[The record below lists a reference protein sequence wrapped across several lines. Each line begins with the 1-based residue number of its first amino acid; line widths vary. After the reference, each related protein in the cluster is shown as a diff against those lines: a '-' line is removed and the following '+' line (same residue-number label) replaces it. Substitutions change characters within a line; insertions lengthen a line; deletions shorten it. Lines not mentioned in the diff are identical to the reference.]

1 MRSIVLEVNG
11 TTIDLLPIFGVIKWG
26 LLWVAKQG
34 SFIVDTHTYLLYFI
48 YMHVQAHTILNKKY
62 QPSLAGDFV
71 ITSIILMSSCGA
83 FIF

>member
-11 TTIDLLPIFGVIKWG
+11 TTIDLLPIFGVMKLE
-26 LLWVAKQG
+26 LLQVVRQG
-34 SFIVDTHTYLLYFI
+34 FFVVDTHTYLLYFI
-48 YMHVQAHTILNKKY
+48 YMHVQAHTILKKKY

-71 ITSIILMSSCGA
+71 ITSITLMSSCGA